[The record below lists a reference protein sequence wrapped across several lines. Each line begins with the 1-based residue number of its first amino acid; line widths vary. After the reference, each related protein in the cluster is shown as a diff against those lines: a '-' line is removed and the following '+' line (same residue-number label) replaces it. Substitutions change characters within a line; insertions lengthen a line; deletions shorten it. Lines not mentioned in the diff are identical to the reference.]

1 MEDEGYKMNDFTL
14 IYELDSREEW
24 IDESCWLKANPGL
37 GSIKKIDAIKTKVNR
52 AKKNALLRANLLTK
66 DFNIRSNA
74 NEAWLSFEDLNNT
87 NKFELSELNPSYAI
101 GGSDLSSSIDLTAAC
116 IAFMLPNDKMFIS
129 NICIGYQKI

>member
-1 MEDEGYKMNDFTL
+1 M

-101 GGSDLSSSIDLTAAC
+101 GGSDLSSSIDLTAAR
-116 IAFMLPNDKMFIS
+116 IAFMLPNDKKCLFQ